1 MTSNCLCK
9 RTARLPEWT
18 EPLSPESESL
28 CLNLSWESSNVG
40 YDASVAKTRLSE
52 TLGMISNKSMTQNYT
67 AATYR

>member
-40 YDASVAKTRLSE
+40 YVAKTQLSE
-52 TLGMISNKSMTQNYT
+52 TLGIISNKSMTQNYT